1 MTDTF
6 VVACIQ
12 SCAGADV
19 EANVA
24 ETAKLVRMAQRKG
37 AQLICLPEFFSCLHL
52 SESGMEVG
60 AAPEEH
66 HPVLPRFRGLAKEL
80 GAWILLGSLAVR
92 AGSGKYRNRSFL
104 LDTSGRIVARYD
116 KLHLFDVDLAGGE
129 RYRESDTFEPGSEAV
144 LAPTPWGPLGLSVCY
159 DLRFAY
165 LYRALARAGAK
176 FLTVP
181 AAFTKTTGKAHWHV
195 LVRSRAIE
203 TGSYVFAPSQY
214 GRHGKGQT
222 YGHSLVVDPWGQ
234 VLADGGEGPGFVM
247 AEVDPAKV
255 DEARRMIPALG
266 HDRPFIGPRTAGF
279 DTVSGASAL

>member
-6 VVACIQ
+6 AVACIQ

-24 ETAKLVRMAQRKG
+24 ETAKLVRAARRKG
-37 AQLICLPEFFSCLHL
+37 AHFVCLPEFFSCLHL

-60 AAPEEH
+60 AAPEAH

-92 AGSGKYRNRSFL
+92 TDGGKQRNRSIL
-104 LDTSGRIVARYD
+104 LDASGRVVARYD

-129 RYRESDTFEPGSEAV
+129 RYRESDAFEPGGEAV
-144 LAPTPWGPLGLSVCY
+144 LAATPWGPLGLSVCY

-165 LYRALARAGAK
+165 LYRALAQAGAR

-214 GRHGKGQT
+214 GRHGTGET
-222 YGHSLVVDPWGQ
+222 YGHSLVVDPWGR

-255 DEARRMIPALG
+255 DEARRMIPALV
-266 HDRPFIGPRTAGF
+266 HDRPFSGPEIAGSEPTL
-279 DTVSGASAL
+279 DAGAR